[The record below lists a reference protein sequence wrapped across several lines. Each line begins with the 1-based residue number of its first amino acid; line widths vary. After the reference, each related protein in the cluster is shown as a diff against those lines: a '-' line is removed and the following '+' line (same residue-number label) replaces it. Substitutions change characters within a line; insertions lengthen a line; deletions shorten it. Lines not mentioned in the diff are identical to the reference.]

1 MAGIR
6 ALQKRAAKLEKA
18 DMPTPSLIALW
29 YGSFDAWV
37 EREVLPGVE
46 SGALAADDMVELVA
60 ALRAWE
66 QDGTWSGAHAR

>member
-6 ALQKRAAKLEKA
+6 ALQKRTAKLEDAEK
-18 DMPTPSLIALW
+18 PRPSPIALW

-37 EREVLPGVE
+37 EQDVLPGVE
-46 SGALAADDMVELVA
+46 SGTLESEDMVDVVA

-66 QDGTWSGAHAR
+66 GGAYAR